1 VDCGGQ
7 RVAKKEKPPELADLA
22 RSGALVAGYLR
33 AIGAE
38 KDVIVS
44 IGGDNRPKLISKAEA
59 LARDIWDKALNCAD
73 ESLRIKY
80 RELLLNRAEGRP
92 GFAGENSPQPQQIP
106 EKISE
111 TNKKRLNKMVE
122 ETTQ

>member
-1 VDCGGQ
+1 M
-7 RVAKKEKPPELADLA
+7 AKKEKLSELGDLA
-22 RSGALVAGYLR
+22 RSGQLVAGYLR

-44 IGGDNRPKLISKAEA
+44 IGGDNKPKLVSKAEA
-59 LARDIWDKALNCAD
+59 LARDIWKKALNCAD
-73 ESLRIKY
+73 ETLRLKY

-106 EKISE
+106 DKISE
-111 TNKKRLNKMVE
+111 TNKKRLNAMVA
-122 ETTQ
+122 

>member
-1 VDCGGQ
+1 M
-7 RVAKKEKPPELADLA
+7 AKKQIPELGDIA

-44 IGGDNRPKLISKAEA
+44 IGDDNKPKLVSKAEA
-59 LARDIWDKALNCAD
+59 LARDIWTKALGVGVD
-73 ESLRIKY
+73 ENLCLKY

-92 GFAGENSPQPQQIP
+92 GFAGESNPQPQQIP
-106 EKISE
+106 DKISE
-111 TNKKRLNKMVE
+111 TNKNWLNKMVA
-122 ETTQ
+122 